1 MKKETPLSKNLD
13 PWVKLK
19 QFTSARIG
27 IGRSGVAVPTAELLA
42 FQMAHAQARDAVL
55 TKIDFKKIMS
65 FLKKEKIST
74 IELDS
79 ACANR
84 ENYLTRPDLGRILS
98 ENSKTKI
105 KTHTKTDKTSK
116 VSPSISLI
124 VVDGLSSAAI
134 EKNIIPLFNI
144 LIPELRKRKF
154 NIAPIALVKN
164 GRVAIGDEISFVQK
178 ADICLVLIGERP
190 GLSSPDSLGV
200 YMTYKTKP
208 KTTDERRNCISNIRE
223 GGMNYPLATTKIL
236 YLIEESLRKK
246 ISGVNLKD
254 NAIASGE
261 FEKITTDEHG

>member
-1 MKKETPLSKNLD
+1 MKKETALSKNLD

-55 TKIDFKKIMS
+55 TKIDFKKIIS

-79 ACANR
+79 ACSHR

-105 KTHTKTDKTSK
+105 KTNAKINSKSK

-134 EKNIIPLFNI
+134 EKNIIPLFKI

-178 ADICLVLIGERP
+178 TDICLV
-190 GLSSPDSLGV
+190 LSSPDSLGV
-200 YMTYKTKP
+200 YLTYKTKP

-254 NAIASGE
+254 NAIASEE
-261 FEKITTDEHG
+261 FEKIMADELQ

>member
-1 MKKETPLSKNLD
+1 MKRETAISKNFD
-13 PWVKLK
+13 PWLKLK

-27 IGRSGVAVPTAELLA
+27 IGRSGVAIPTAELLA

-55 TKIDFKKIMS
+55 TEIDFKKIIS

-74 IELDS
+74 LELES

-98 ENSKTKI
+98 ENSKTKMKGNAKI
-105 KTHTKTDKTSK
+105 KNKSNDSH
-116 VSPSISLI
+116 SISLI
-124 VVDGLSSAAI
+124 IVDGLSSAAI
-134 EKNIIPLFNI
+134 EKNITPLFKI
-144 LIPELRKRKF
+144 LLPELRKRKLH
-154 NIAPIALVKN
+154 IMPIALVKN
-164 GRVAIGDEISFVQK
+164 GRVAIGDEISFLQK
-178 ADICLVLIGERP
+178 TDICLVLIGERP

-208 KTTDERRNCISNIRE
+208 GTTDERRNCISNIRE
-223 GGMNYPLATTKIL
+223 GGMSYPLATTKIL

-254 NAIASGE
+254 NAIESGE
-261 FEKITTDEHG
+261 IKKITTDGHG